1 MSIPIDPTEVDTH
14 SQLSQ
19 FAECVLEP
27 DDLIEVRMLP
37 SGRSEWFLASDLSV
51 KSAEL
56 ALMNQAGEG
65 IYIGANPRKESG
77 GKCDADVA
85 LARCLFADF
94 DDTTIDAVRFRLSET
109 SLPTPTLTIASG
121 HGVHIYFRLQEPI
134 TDLAAWTQWQKDLAV
149 LVQSDSSICNPS
161 RLMRIPGFQNWK
173 SPAGPCGIIECDAE
187 RVYELAELH
196 ESIPQREVVADESN
210 RSSAD
215 TSTDGHNVGTY
226 NASHRDVF
234 IRARLYA
241 DKWPGV
247 GEGNRN
253 AEAVKHAACLRRDFA
268 LSEDDAFPIFESWN
282 NRNNPPLSELELRSC
297 LSNGRK
303 YGNHRIGVL
312 AESRSGP
319 LTEQWL
325 AERMVRRH
333 GKDLRYCTTH
343 GWLVWDCRRWRRDDL
358 LEVERRA
365 KETIL
370 SLYRDAA
377 NIGNDNVRKALLD
390 FAKSSENNHRM
401 NAVIALARSERGI
414 PIRADDLDGDVWL
427 LNVENGT
434 LDLRTGKL
442 REHQRD
448 DLITKI
454 APVEYRADA
463 ECPVFRQFLRT
474 TFAGDNN
481 MIAFAPRALGSSLSG
496 AMREHALHVWHGTGS
511 NGKSTLLTCVTE
523 MLGDYAKTSPP
534 KLLIR
539 RDTEAHPT
547 ELADLHGVRFVAS
560 VETAEG
566 GRLDE
571 ERVKQLTGGDRIKG
585 RFMRMDFF
593 EFAPTHKI
601 FLATNHKPDVRGQ
614 DHAIW
619 RRIFLWPFN
628 VTIPDEKQDHDLT
641 AKLKAEWPGI
651 LRVLVEACLQWQRSG
666 LGAPES
672 VKAATAEYKTES
684 DTIGQFLD
692 ECCERGDVG
701 LLTEEYA
708 AGGAALYWV
717 YRAWT
722 LDNGG
727 KPLGNKAFSKLLLER
742 PDITRPD
749 KAAYRVYKGLRLRTE
764 WTAKYDNRTERKA

>member
-14 SQLSQ
+14 LQLSQ
-19 FAECVLEP
+19 FAGCIFEP
-27 DDLIEVRMLP
+27 KDLVEVRMLP
-37 SGRSEWFLASDLSV
+37 SGRSFWCIASELPNRA
-51 KSAEL
+51 AEL
-56 ALMNQAGEG
+56 RDANQAGEG
-65 IYIGANPRKESG
+65 VYVGANPRKAIG

-85 LARCLFADF
+85 LAPCLFADF
-94 DDTTIDAVRFRLSET
+94 DDITIDAVRFRLSET
-109 SLPTPTLTIASG
+109 SLPAPTLTIASG
-121 HGVHIYFRLQEPI
+121 HGVHIYFRLKEPI
-134 TDLAAWTQWQKDLAV
+134 TDLASWTNRQKDLAA
-149 LVQSDSSICNPS
+149 LVQGDASICNAS

-173 SPAGPCGIIECDAE
+173 SPAGPCGIIEACAD

-196 ESIPQREVVADESN
+196 ESIPQREVVADESKRN
-210 RSSAD
+210 AANPSDDES
-215 TSTDGHNVGTY
+215 NVGTD
-226 NASHRDVF
+226 NTSHPDIL

-247 GEGNRN
+247 AEGSRN
-253 AEAVKHAACLRRDFA
+253 VEAVKHAACLQRDFA

-282 NRNNPPLSELELRSC
+282 NRNEPPLSESELRGC

-303 YGNHRIGVL
+303 YGNHPIGVL
-312 AESRSGP
+312 AESRNGP

-333 GKDLRYCTTH
+333 GKDLGYCTTH
-343 GWLVWDCRRWRRDDL
+343 GWFVWDCRRWRRDDL

-377 NIGNDNVRKALLD
+377 NTADDIQRKALVD
-390 FAKSSENNHRM
+390 FAKASESNHRLK
-401 NAVIALARSERGI
+401 AVIELARSERGI

-427 LNVENGT
+427 LNAENGT
-434 LDLRTGKL
+434 LDLRTGRL
-442 REHQRD
+442 RGHERD

-454 APVEYRADA
+454 APVEYRDDA

-474 TFAGDNN
+474 TFANDDT
-481 MIAFAPRALGSSLSG
+481 MIAFVQRALGSSLSG
-496 AMREHALHVWHGTGS
+496 ATREHALHVLHGTGS

-523 MLGDYAKTSPP
+523 MLGDYAKTAAP
-534 KLLIR
+534 KLLVR
-539 RDTEAHPT
+539 RDREEHST

-571 ERVKQLTGGDRIKG
+571 ERVKQLTGGDRIKA
-585 RFMRMDFF
+585 RYMRKDFF
-593 EFAPTHKI
+593 EFSPTHKL

-619 RRIFLWPFN
+619 RRIFLWPFV
-628 VTIPDEKQDHDLT
+628 VTIPDDKQDYELP

-651 LRVLVEACLQWQRSG
+651 LRLFAEGCLQWQRSG
-666 LGAPES
+666 LGAPDS
-672 VKAATAEYKTES
+672 VKAATAQYKEES
-684 DTIGQFLD
+684 DLIGQFIG
-692 ECCERGDVG
+692 ECCELGDDFEVG
-701 LLTEEYA
+701 
-708 AGGAALYWV
+708 GGEFYWV
-717 YRAWT
+717 YRTWT

-727 KPLGNKAFSKLLLER
+727 KPLGNPTFSKRILER
-742 PDITRPD
+742 SGITRPED
-749 KAAYRVYKGLRLRTE
+749 RAYRVYHGVRLRPE
-764 WTAKYDNRTERKA
+764 WQTKYDGRPDRKS